1 MSKVLD
7 NVTHPPAK
15 VAKAVLLRRR
25 RGLARG
31 HGDDW
36 AAALAE
42 SLVPV
47 RAEIGHHRWLVPH
60 RGVAGLGVQC
70 RQRIGPFVPLGI
82 MTSPV
87 SANLEALV
95 PTPLSLDQA
104 IDNIVSPIATAISD
118 AVFWA
123 IPLPGGNEFPLILAW
138 LLGAGLFF
146 TIYLGFQQLRPAS
159 IRHSSH
165 VMRGHFSRHTDPGDV
180 TSFQALATELSG
192 TVGLGNIAGVAI
204 AIATGGPGASFWIA
218 VAGLVGMSV
227 KMAEATLGV
236 KFRVINEDGTTS
248 GGPMYYLRDGL
259 ASIGK
264 PTLGRVLA
272 SLFAICTAFGV
283 IGAGNMFQSNQA
295 AYQLAMFAG
304 GQDSW
309 IGPHMW
315 VVGVVFA
322 ILVGIVIVGG
332 ASKIGAATS
341 KIVPFM
347 GILYVIMCL
356 AVIGANISQ
365 VGSAF
370 EAIWS
375 GAFTGHGVAGGI
387 LGVLIVGVQRAAFSN
402 AAGIGTAGIAH
413 SAVKT
418 RRPAQE
424 GFVAMWEP
432 FIDSVVICTM
442 TAITIIITGV
452 YRNSGADGVQMT
464 AQALKTVAP
473 WFSSLL
479 TLAVVLFAFSTML
492 SYSFYGK
499 KAVGYLFGNS
509 TTAERIY
516 NALFLILL
524 VVGAATNMASILDLA
539 DAMLFL
545 MALPNVLG
553 MYFLARVVAREI
565 KGHRER
571 IDAGVIPQ
579 VPEDAQVGMMVVNE
593 ATPEQLENADTE
605 YALRAAAQDARSKEL
620 QLGHTAPDTERDYL
634 QHLPEDHE
642 IFNTMDREGKPLKDQ
657 RHES

>member
-1 MSKVLD
+1 M
-7 NVTHPPAK
+7 A
-15 VAKAVLLRRR
+15 
-25 RGLARG
+25 G
-31 HGDDW
+31 
-36 AAALAE
+36 
-42 SLVPV
+42 
-47 RAEIGHHRWLVPH
+47 
-60 RGVAGLGVQC
+60 AGLGVPC

-82 MTSPV
+82 VLS
-87 SANLEALV
+87 SLEILTPA
-95 PTPLSLDQA
+95 PLSLDQT
-104 IDNIVSPIATAISD
+104 IDNFVSPIATAISG

-123 IPLPGGNEFPLILAW
+123 IPMPGGNEFPLILAW
-138 LLGAGLFF
+138 LLGAGIFF

-192 TVGLGNIAGVAI
+192 TVGLGNIAGVAT

-227 KMAEATLGV
+227 KMSEATLGV
-236 KFRVINEDGTTS
+236 KFRIINDDGTTS

-264 PTLGRVLA
+264 PKLGRVLA
-272 SLFAICTAFGV
+272 ALFAICTTFGV

-304 GQDSW
+304 GQSSW
-309 IGPHMW
+309 IGTHMW
-315 VVGVVFA
+315 VVGLVFTV
-322 ILVGIVIVGG
+322 LVGIVIVGG

-365 VGSAF
+365 VSSAF

-402 AAGIGTAGIAH
+402 AAGVGTAGIAH

-442 TAITIIITGV
+442 TAITIITGV
-452 YRNSGADGVQMT
+452 YRNGGANGVQMT
-464 AQALKTVAP
+464 TQALKTVAP

-509 TTAERIY
+509 ATAERIY
-516 NALFLILL
+516 NVLFLILL
-524 VVGAATNMASILDLA
+524 VVGAATNMTSILDLA

-545 MALPNVLG
+545 MAVPNVLG
-553 MYFLARVVAREI
+553 MYFLARVIAREI

-571 IDAGVIPQ
+571 VDAGVIPQ
-579 VPEDAQVGMMVVNE
+579 VPEDAQVGMMVAND
-593 ATPEQLENADTE
+593 ATPDQLKNADAE
-605 YALRAAAQDARSKEL
+605 YALRAAAQDALSAEL
-620 QLGHTAPDTERDYL
+620 GLEHTAPDSERDYL
-634 QHLPEDHE
+634 QHLPEGHE
-642 IFNTMDREGKPLKDQ
+642 IFNTMDREGKPLKDTSCG
-657 RHES
+657 E

>member
-60 RGVAGLGVQC
+60 RGVAGLGVPC

-309 IGPHMW
+309 IGTHMW

-341 KIVPFM
+341 KICL
-347 GILYVIMCL
+347 LYT
-356 AVIGANISQ
+356 SD
-365 VGSAF
+365 
-370 EAIWS
+370 
-375 GAFTGHGVAGGI
+375 
-387 LGVLIVGVQRAAFSN
+387 AAD
-402 AAGIGTAGIAH
+402 
-413 SAVKT
+413 
-418 RRPAQE
+418 E
-424 GFVAMWEP
+424 
-432 FIDSVVICTM
+432 
-442 TAITIIITGV
+442 
-452 YRNSGADGVQMT
+452 
-464 AQALKTVAP
+464 
-473 WFSSLL
+473 
-479 TLAVVLFAFSTML
+479 
-492 SYSFYGK
+492 
-499 KAVGYLFGNS
+499 
-509 TTAERIY
+509 
-516 NALFLILL
+516 
-524 VVGAATNMASILDLA
+524 
-539 DAMLFL
+539 
-545 MALPNVLG
+545 
-553 MYFLARVVAREI
+553 
-565 KGHRER
+565 
-571 IDAGVIPQ
+571 
-579 VPEDAQVGMMVVNE
+579 
-593 ATPEQLENADTE
+593 
-605 YALRAAAQDARSKEL
+605 
-620 QLGHTAPDTERDYL
+620 
-634 QHLPEDHE
+634 
-642 IFNTMDREGKPLKDQ
+642 
-657 RHES
+657 

>member
-1 MSKVLD
+1 MSS
-7 NVTHPPAK
+7 PIF
-15 VAKAVLLRRR
+15 AV
-25 RGLARG
+25 
-31 HGDDW
+31 
-36 AAALAE
+36 
-42 SLVPV
+42 
-47 RAEIGHHRWLVPH
+47 
-60 RGVAGLGVQC
+60 
-70 RQRIGPFVPLGI
+70 
-82 MTSPV
+82 
-87 SANLEALV
+87 LEALT
-95 PTPLSLDQA
+95 PAPLSLDET
-104 IDNIVSPIATAISD
+104 IDKVVSPIATTISD

-138 LLGAGLFF
+138 LLAAGVFF

-159 IRHSSH
+159 IRHSGH

-236 KFRVINEDGTTS
+236 KFRVVNEDGTTS

-259 ASIGK
+259 ASIDK
-264 PTLGRVLA
+264 PKLGRVLA
-272 SLFAICTAFGV
+272 TLFAVCTTFGV

-304 GQDSW
+304 GKDSW
-309 IGPHMW
+309 IGTHMW
-315 VVGVVFA
+315 VVGLVFA
-322 ILVGIVIVGG
+322 VLVGIVIVGG

-356 AVIGANISQ
+356 AVIGANITE
-365 VGSAF
+365 VGDAF
-370 EAIWS
+370 KAIWS
-375 GAFTGHGVAGGI
+375 GAFTGHGIAGGV

-402 AAGIGTAGIAH
+402 AAGVGTAGIAH

-452 YRNSGADGVQMT
+452 YKDHDADGVQMT
-464 AQALKTVAP
+464 AHALKTVAP

-499 KAVGYLFGNS
+499 KAVGFLFGNS
-509 TTAERIY
+509 ATAERIY
-516 NALFLILL
+516 NGIFLLLL
-524 VVGAATNMASILDLA
+524 VVGAATNMASILALA

-545 MALPNVLG
+545 MAVPNVIG

-571 IDAGVIPQ
+571 VDAGVIPQ
-579 VPEDAQVGMMVVNE
+579 VPEDAQAGMIVANE
-593 ATPEQLENADTE
+593 ATPEQLETADEE
-605 YALRAAAQDARSKEL
+605 YALRAAAMDARSEEL
-620 QLGHTAPDTERDYL
+620 DLGHTAPDTERDYL
-634 QHLPEDHE
+634 DHLPEDHE
-642 IFNTMDREGKPLKDQ
+642 LFNTMDRDGKPLKD
-657 RHES
+657 

>member
-1 MSKVLD
+1 MS
-7 NVTHPPAK
+7 
-15 VAKAVLLRRR
+15 
-25 RGLARG
+25 
-31 HGDDW
+31 
-36 AAALAE
+36 
-42 SLVPV
+42 
-47 RAEIGHHRWLVPH
+47 
-60 RGVAGLGVQC
+60 
-70 RQRIGPFVPLGI
+70 
-82 MTSPV
+82 SPV
-87 SANLEALV
+87 STILETSA
-95 PTPLSLDQA
+95 PAPLSLDQA
-104 IDNIVSPIATAISD
+104 IDEFFSPVATAISD

-123 IPLPGGNEFPLILAW
+123 VPLPGGNEFPLILAW
-138 LLGAGLFF
+138 LLVAGVFF
-146 TIYLGFQQLRPAS
+146 TVYLGFQQIRPAS

-204 AIATGGPGASFWIA
+204 AISTGGPGASFWIA

-227 KMAEATLGV
+227 KMSEATLGV
-236 KFRVINEDGTTS
+236 KFRVINEDGTIS

-264 PTLGRVLA
+264 PKLGRVLA
-272 SLFAICTAFGV
+272 TIFAICTAFGV

-295 AYQLAMFAG
+295 AYQLAMFVG
-304 GQDSW
+304 GKDSW
-309 IGPHMW
+309 IGTHMW
-315 VVGVVFA
+315 VVGLVFA
-322 ILVGIVIVGG
+322 VLVGIVIVGG

-347 GILYVIMCL
+347 GILYTIMCL
-356 AVIGANISQ
+356 AVIGANITE
-365 VGSAF
+365 VGAAF
-370 EAIWS
+370 TSIWS
-375 GAFTGHGVAGGI
+375 GAFTGQGITGGV

-402 AAGIGTAGIAH
+402 AAGVGTAGIAH

-452 YRNSGADGVQMT
+452 YKAPDADGVQMT
-464 AQALKTVAP
+464 ARALRTVAP

-479 TLAVVLFAFSTML
+479 TLAVLLFAFSTML

-499 KAVGYLFGNS
+499 KAVGFLFGNS
-509 TTAERIY
+509 ATAEHIY
-516 NALFLILL
+516 NAIFLILL
-524 VVGAATNMASILDLA
+524 VVGAATNMTSILGLA

-545 MALPNVLG
+545 MAVPNVLG

-571 IDAGVIPQ
+571 LDAGVIPQ
-579 VPEDAQVGMMVVNE
+579 VPKEAQAGMMVANE
-593 ATPEQLENADTE
+593 ATPEQLKTADQE
-605 YALRAAAQDARSKEL
+605 YALRAAAMDARSDKL
-620 QLGHTAPDTERDYL
+620 NLGHTAPDTERDYL
-634 QHLPEDHE
+634 EHLPEDHE
-642 IFNTMDREGKPLKDQ
+642 LFDTMDREGKPLKD
-657 RHES
+657 